1 MRATA
6 AAVIVA
12 VVHDEGICSIGNVL
26 AVLIKMIRGVGS
38 FFISQAKQI
47 NKNYYLLLSLIKK
60 NLKNHFY
67 KNELNVP

>member
-12 VVHDEGICSIGNVL
+12 VVHDEGIICPIGNVL
-26 AVLIKMIRGVGS
+26 AVLIKIIRGVGS

-47 NKNYYLLLSLIKK
+47 NKNYYLLLSLRKK
-60 NLKNHFY
+60 ELKKSFI
-67 KNELNVP
+67 